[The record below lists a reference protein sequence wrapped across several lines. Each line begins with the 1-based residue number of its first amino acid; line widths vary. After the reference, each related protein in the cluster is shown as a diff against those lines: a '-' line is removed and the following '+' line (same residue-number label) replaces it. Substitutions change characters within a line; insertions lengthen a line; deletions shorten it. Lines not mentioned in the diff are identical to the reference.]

1 MFFYPLLLG
10 FVAISFPFLSLMGMM
25 AIGGRSFLKT
35 AGSLSGML
43 LPFFVLP
50 LIFLLWQPQTM
61 MISAL
66 DAIIGV
72 GGVCLAFLWFLKSN
86 RSLNN
91 AFTVSALIII
101 IYGLLRIFLWGP
113 QLTELHAQAFESIS
127 GQLPAHLDAQM
138 ISSTLS
144 IVKDFWPV
152 YWIISQI
159 MALFVGFIIFQRMLG
174 IKFQWAT
181 LRFPAIYNVLFLAV
195 LPLYFVPS
203 VSIYFYNGL
212 LALCAIPFLQ
222 GLAMLIQ
229 RMALIFT
236 NNVIRAVILIILLLN
251 FLSYPFII
259 LFGFAGIWWNQRN
272 IKPGGNPA

>member
-25 AIGGRSFLKT
+25 AISGRSFFKT

-61 MISAL
+61 MIAAL

-72 GGVCLAFLWFLKSN
+72 GGVCLVFLWYLKSK

-91 AFTVSALIII
+91 AFTVSTLIII
-101 IYGLLRIFLWGP
+101 IYGILRIFLWGP
-113 QLTELHAQAFESIS
+113 QLTGLHAQAFESIS

-152 YWIISQI
+152 YWILSQI

-203 VSIYFYNGL
+203 VSTYFYNGL
-212 LALCAIPFLQ
+212 IALCAIPFLQ

-259 LFGFAGIWWNQRN
+259 LFGFSGIWWNQRTT
-272 IKPGGNPA
+272 KPGGNPA